1 MASQSMFRPTVGRL
15 AAKVRMFILGV
26 ASLGLLGALG
36 LGYAGY
42 RAHQFSTA
50 VGELP
55 KAASLFRAQT
65 AVLHQLSDMEKAF
78 DRYLLDGNSSSL
90 ELMDRDKSSV
100 EQYVQIAQQDPE
112 LQSDKL
118 MPEMLA
124 KAQAWRSQVQ
134 PLIDERKNLPAGQGL
149 SEEFLSHYRQ
159 NRPSLDLIGYEIK
172 AEGAYRHPLENL
184 TESEKQTKV
193 WFLLFCL
200 STALL
205 LIVAI
210 LALAASALRHVG
222 SMRSAAGS

>member
-1 MASQSMFRPTVGRL
+1 MFRPTIGRL
-15 AAKVRMFILGV
+15 ATKVRMFILGL

-55 KAASLFRAQT
+55 KAASVFRAQT

-78 DRYLLDGNSSSL
+78 DRYMLDGNSSTRELL
-90 ELMDRDKSSV
+90 ERDKASV

-112 LQSDKL
+112 LKNDRL
-118 MPEMLA
+118 LPEMLT
-124 KAQAWRSQVQ
+124 KAQAWYSQAQ
-134 PLIDERKNLPAGQGL
+134 PLIEERKNLPPGQGL
-149 SEEFLSHYRQ
+149 SEEFLAHYRQ
-159 NRPSLDLIGYEIK
+159 NRPNLNLIGFEIK
-172 AEGAYRHPLENL
+172 AESAYRQPLENL
-184 TESEKQTKV
+184 TESEKQTKI
-193 WFLLFCL
+193 WFLVFCL

-210 LALAASALRHVG
+210 LALAVSALRHVG
-222 SMRSAAGS
+222 TMRSAAGS